1 MGALV
6 LAAKK
11 NIQGLGHW
19 MALAAMGFG
28 ASLIL
33 FSCSRSFWLSAA
45 LLLPAGFSMMIG
57 LASANT
63 LIQSLVPDHLRG
75 RVMAVYS
82 MMFLGMVPFG
92 SLLAGTLA
100 DHLGAP
106 ATVAIGGTA
115 CIMAALIFGLA
126 SAGVAPRGGADHRR
140 TSGRRR

>member
-1 MGALV
+1 M
-6 LAAKK
+6 
-11 NIQGLGHW
+11 
-19 MALAAMGFG
+19 
-28 ASLIL
+28 
-33 FSCSRSFWLSAA
+33 FSCSRSFWLSAV
-45 LLLPAGFSMMIG
+45 LLLPAGFCMMIG

-63 LIQSLVPDHLRG
+63 LIQSLVPDPLRG

-115 CIMAALIFGLA
+115 CVTAALIFGRRLPA
-126 SAGVAPRGGADHRR
+126 LHREAGQIIVALQAADGEPAEEIVDKPGVLTPREI
-140 TSGRRR
+140 